1 MNIAQT
7 IPALDL
13 QGLKSALQNGV
24 AKFAFVKKDG
34 TLRFALGTLKLDL
47 IPNSDHPKGVRPA
60 SEKVVTFFDL
70 EKTSWRSVSINSLV
84 FGN

>member
-1 MNIAQT
+1 MNISQT
-7 IPALDL
+7 IPALDIK
-13 QGLKSALQNGV
+13 GLKSALQNGV

-47 IPNSDHPKGVRPA
+47 IPSSNHPKGVRPS

-70 EKTSWRSVSINSLV
+70 EKTAWRCVSVDSLV